1 MRKLLCAVL
10 CVAIAGCGMP
20 FYVATEPGHADL
32 YVDGKYVGTGA
43 ARVSTNGIV
52 FNSYHI
58 EARDQAGNVLN
69 TAEVDVSF
77 GARSAICAG
86 IGLVGIVVWPLLAF
100 IPASF
105 FVGDPSP
112 EHIYL
117 HVPSPQPPPVERET
131 IDRPVL
137 EITAP
142 VQGDQLTAP
151 EVRVKGRA
159 RHWSGIAS
167 LSFELD
173 GRAIRQLAPPQSEAE
188 LRFDEPLTVDA
199 SGNHTLTVIAKGVR
213 GAEAREEVRLTRVV
227 PGTPPPAP
235 PSEKVPGLEEPK

>member
-1 MRKLLCAVL
+1 MRTLLCVVL
-10 CVAIAGCGMP
+10 CVAVAGCGMP

-43 ARVSTNGIV
+43 ARVPTNGIV
-52 FNSYHI
+52 FNSYHV

-69 TAEVDVSF
+69 AGEVDVSF

-100 IPASF
+100 LPASF

-112 EHIYL
+112 EHLYL
-117 HVPSPQPPPVERET
+117 RVPSPQPPPVERET

-142 VQGDQLTAP
+142 TQGDQL
-151 EVRVKGRA
+151 
-159 RHWSGIAS
+159 
-167 LSFELD
+167 D
-173 GRAIRQLAPPQSEAE
+173 GRAVRQLAPSPSEAE

-199 SGNHTLTVIAKGVR
+199 SGNHTLTVVVKGVR

-227 PGTPPPAP
+227 PGSPPPAP
-235 PSEKVPGLEEPK
+235 PSEKVPGLEEK